1 MPHPVESSIFY
12 PFHWTEIQTRPF
24 PANCKDVDSFG
35 TDRWA
40 RSRKR
45 NHTMR
50 ALQTWRSVH
59 KIRRSPNQTRTSHA
73 SVGRQASMNPPDRP
87 NTTVNVFCSI
97 CKIPYQAP
105 AGRTPKFWPTFFG
118 VIGVERGQ
126 RKLCAARVWTS
137 IWRIRGGAFSG
148 RIDFAYV
155 IVLRVNRISFCL
167 IAFTYYKYAVNISR
181 VLKQYLVR
189 VACFINDAF
198 LFNHFSGENSK
209 RV

>member
-59 KIRRSPNQTRTSHA
+59 KIRRSPNHCNEDIP
-73 SVGRQASMNPPDRP
+73 RQCWAP
-87 NTTVNVFCSI
+87 SI
-97 CKIPYQAP
+97 D
-105 AGRTPKFWPTFFG
+105 
-118 VIGVERGQ
+118 E
-126 RKLCAARVWTS
+126 
-137 IWRIRGGAFSG
+137 
-148 RIDFAYV
+148 IDE
-155 IVLRVNRISFCL
+155 ID
-167 IAFTYYKYAVNISR
+167 
-181 VLKQYLVR
+181 QYNCECV
-189 VACFINDAF
+189 
-198 LFNHFSGENSK
+198 LFNMQNTLPSASRTDAQILANIFRCHRCRTWAAKAMRGTCLNFYMAYSGWGF
-209 RV
+209 